1 MIDVSVSSLVK
12 SFEIG
17 KNILD
22 GLSFSVN
29 TGERVGI
36 LGHNGCG
43 KTTLFRILTGE
54 LDYDEGEVMI
64 APGKRLGLISQIPV
78 YPEGWTVEDVLR
90 DAHRRLYDISRR
102 IDDLTRAMEHD
113 DSGALLAEYDRLSE
127 DFRRLGGY
135 DMDVDRNRVANGLDI
150 PSPMRVQPFASL
162 SGGEKTRVNLAR
174 LILEDTDILLLDEP
188 TNHLDL
194 HATEWLE
201 EYLLHFRGTVLVIS
215 HDRWFLDRV
224 VQRSIEISDGKAEF
238 YSGNYSFYVEER
250 QRRFEEK
257 LKKYE
262 KDQAKIEQL
271 TRAAEQMHL
280 WAFMGADKLHKR
292 AFSMEKRIE
301 KLSQSEKPTERRKLN
316 VKFKEREFN
325 GDEVLVADNVSKSF
339 GGRTLFSGVDLLV
352 EGGER
357 IALIGDNGTGKSTLV
372 KLIMGEE
379 QPDTGYLA
387 LGPAVRTAYL
397 PQMVSFYVDSRSML
411 DTMLYDCRCQPQD
424 ARDRLAAF
432 GFRGESVFSPV
443 GTLSGGEKSRL
454 KLCMLMGGDI
464 NFLILDEPT
473 NHLDIASREWMEDA
487 LSDYEQTL
495 LFVSHD
501 RYFIEKFATRIWAL
515 ADGKITDFRGGYS
528 EYCQWRERQAVF
540 AQNERNNSKKSTV
553 KKEQTKK
560 PSSPNRDRA
569 IARLER
575 EIAKL
580 EASAA
585 EIDKLCEEYATDYQ
599 KLMELDSQK
608 NTLDEELLS
617 LYEKWEELNS

>member
-1 MIDVSVSSLVK
+1 MIDISVSSLVK
-12 SFEIG
+12 SFELG

-22 GLSFSVN
+22 GLTFTVN
-29 TGERVGI
+29 SGERVGI

-43 KTTLFRILTGE
+43 KTTLFRILAGE
-54 LDYDEGEVMI
+54 IGWDEGEVMV
-64 APGKRLGLISQIPV
+64 APSKRLGLISQIPV
-78 YPEGWTVEDVLR
+78 YPDGWTTEDVLR
-90 DAHRRLYDISRR
+90 SAHKRLYEISDRL
-102 IDDLTRAMEHD
+102 DELGLLMEHD
-113 DSGALLAEYDRLSE
+113 QSPALLQEYDRLSD
-127 DFRRLGGY
+127 DFLRLGGY
-135 DMDVDRNRVANGLDI
+135 DMDTARNRVANGLDI
-150 PSPMRVQPFASL
+150 PAAMREQPFDSL

-201 EYLLHFRGTVLVIS
+201 DYLLHFKGTVLSIS
-215 HDRWFLDRV
+215 HDRWFIDRV
-224 VQRSIEISDGKAEF
+224 AQRCIEIVDGKAEF
-238 YSGNYSFYVEER
+238 YSGGYSFYLEER

-257 LKKYE
+257 MRKYE

-280 WAFMGADKLHKR
+280 WAFMGNDKLHKR

-301 KLSQSEKPTERRKLN
+301 KLSHTEKPTEQKKLS
-316 VKFKEREFN
+316 VKFRQREFE
-325 GDEVLVADNVSKSF
+325 GDEVLVMEGLSKSF
-339 GGRTLFSGVDLLV
+339 GEKKLFSDLDLTV
-352 EGGER
+352 TGGER

-372 KLIMGEE
+372 KLIMGDET
-379 QPDTGYLA
+379 PDAGYVYR
-387 LGPAVRTAYL
+387 GPAVRTAYL
-397 PQMVSFYVDSRSML
+397 PQMVSFSVPERSAY
-411 DTMLYDCRCQPQD
+411 DTMLYDCRCQPQE

-432 GFRGESVFSPV
+432 GFRGEDVFTPV

-454 KLCMLMGGDI
+454 RLCMLMGADI

-515 ADGKITDFRGGYS
+515 ADGRITDFRGGYS
-528 EYCQWRERQAVF
+528 EFCQWRDRQEVF
-540 AQNERNNSKKSTV
+540 RQNERTAQK
-553 KKEQTKK
+553 KKEPKAEQKKK
-560 PSSPNRDRA
+560 PVQGNDKS
-569 IARLER
+569 IAKAER

-580 EASAA
+580 EAKIAA
-585 EIDKLCEEYATDYQ
+585 LDAEAEANGSDYQ
-599 KLMELDSQK
+599 KLMELSAEREGLE
-608 NTLDEELLS
+608 NELLE
-617 LYEKWEELNS
+617 LYEQWEELNG

>member
-113 DSGALLAEYDRLSE
+113 DSGALLVEYDRLSE

-150 PSPMRVQPFASL
+150 PAPMRAQPFASL

-325 GDEVLVADNVSKSF
+325 GDEVLAADNVSKGF

-372 KLIMGEE
+372 KLIIGEE
-379 QPDTGYLA
+379 PPDTGYLA

-397 PQMVSFYVDSRSML
+397 PQMVSFSVDSRSML

-424 ARDRLAAF
+424 ARDRLAEF

-528 EYCQWRERQAVF
+528 EYCQWRERQSVF
-540 AQNERNNSKKSTV
+540 AQNERNNSKKSAV
-553 KKEQTKK
+553 KKEQAKK
-560 PSSPNRDRA
+560 TSSPNRDRA
-569 IARLER
+569 IAKLER
-575 EIAKL
+575 EIARL

-608 NTLDEELLS
+608 NALDEELLS